1 MPDLCFRVVDR
12 AVQIFGG
19 AGVDGNL
26 PLAKALA
33 GLRTLRIADG
43 PDAVHRRTL
52 ARVEII
58 KARKTLGVH
67 STNERVGSTSR
78 L

>member
-58 KARKTLGVH
+58 KARKTLGVY